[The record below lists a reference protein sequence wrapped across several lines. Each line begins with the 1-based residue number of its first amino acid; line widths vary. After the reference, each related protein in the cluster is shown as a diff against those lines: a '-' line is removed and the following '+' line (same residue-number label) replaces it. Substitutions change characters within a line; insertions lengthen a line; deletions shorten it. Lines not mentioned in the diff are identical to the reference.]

1 MTNIQVMKD
10 GKIEIFNSK
19 KIIHF
24 KILIVDIRVN
34 EFEVELYTAKKIMSM
49 EHKFLPFE
57 ININE

>member
-1 MTNIQVMKD
+1 MKD

-34 EFEVELYTAKKIMSM
+34 EFEVELYTAKKMSM
-49 EHKFLPFE
+49 EHKFFPFK
-57 ININE
+57 INITE